1 MNTMV
6 FDIETV
12 PDVALG
18 RRLHSLAG
26 LDDQGVAKAMR
37 FRRLQESGT
46 EFLQHYQHRIV
57 SISIV
62 LRVTD
67 RIRVWSLGDHDSDEA
82 ELIRRFFAGI
92 EQYSPQ
98 LVSWNG
104 GGFDLP
110 VLHYRAL
117 LHGIAAPRYWELG
130 DDDRSFRYNNYLSR
144 FHWRHIDVMD
154 VLSGFQPRAK
164 AGLDAIA
171 VMLGFP
177 GKMGLGG
184 DKVWEYYSDGQIEQI
199 RNYCETDVLNTY
211 LVFLRLQHMRGQFDD
226 TELEAELN
234 RVRDL
239 LGEAPQP
246 HLQAFLAAWTG
257 GNTGDSA

>member
-12 PDVALG
+12 PDVELG
-18 RRLHSLAG
+18 RRLYPLME
-26 LDDQGVAKAMR
+26 LDDQDVAKAMF

-57 SISIV
+57 AISIV
-62 LRVTD
+62 LRTGQELKVL
-67 RIRVWSLGDHDSDEA
+67 SLGERDSDEA
-82 ELIRRFFAGI
+82 TLIDQFFKGI
-92 EQYSPQ
+92 RKYIPE

-117 LHGIAAPRYWELG
+117 LHGIQAPQYWEMG
-130 DDDRSFRYNNYLSR
+130 DENRSFRYNNYLNR

-154 VLSGFQPRAK
+154 ALSGFQPRAK

-184 DKVWEYYSDGQIEQI
+184 DKVWDCYLDGKIDEI

-211 LVFLRLQHMRGQFDD
+211 LVFLRFQHMRGLLDD
-226 TELEAELN
+226 MELESEMNLL
-234 RVRDL
+234 RDL
-239 LGEAPQP
+239 LSGAEEP
-246 HLQAFLAAWTG
+246 HLQQFLAAWGDG
-257 GNTGDSA
+257 GAGTAA